1 MGPGHLGVAFA
12 VKPLTPKAPLWLLLI
27 ASEAL
32 DLLCFGFIAI
42 GMEKAAVSQTDFQCG
57 VQTIETG
64 SIPWSHG
71 FFMSIVWSLIFTIIA
86 YLVFKNWR
94 TSRMVGLVVFSH
106 WILDFI
112 VHPPD
117 LPLLF
122 RDSPELGLGLWTSG
136 PGLIFSA
143 VLEFVLLGSGIA
155 IYWISR
161 RRKDA
166 L

>member
-12 VKPLTPKAPLWLLLI
+12 AKPLAPKAPLWTLLV

-32 DLLCFGFIAI
+32 DILCFGFVAI
-42 GMEKAAVSQTDFQCG
+42 GMEKVAVSQTDFQHG
-57 VQTIETG
+57 VQTITPG
-64 SIPWSHG
+64 AIPWSHG
-71 FFMSIVWSLIFTIIA
+71 LFMSIVWSVLFTTIA
-86 YLVFKNWR
+86 YWFFKNWR
-94 TSRMVGLVVFSH
+94 TSGMIGLVVFSH

-122 RDSPELGLGLWTSG
+122 RNSPELGLGLWTSG
-136 PGLIFSA
+136 PGLILSA
-143 VLEFVLLGSGIA
+143 VLEFVLLGGGIA
-155 IYWISR
+155 IYLISR
-161 RRKDA
+161 RRKGA